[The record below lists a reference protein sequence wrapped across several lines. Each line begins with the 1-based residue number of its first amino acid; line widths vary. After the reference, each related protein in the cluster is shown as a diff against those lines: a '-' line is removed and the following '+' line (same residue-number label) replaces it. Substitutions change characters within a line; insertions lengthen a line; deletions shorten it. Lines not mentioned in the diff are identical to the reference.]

1 MFNKLRIPFMA
12 VAFSAVAMTATPT
25 TASAQASCAASVTL
39 GFGGFFSG
47 CWDSF
52 DVARLFENAG
62 DVSNMYWFAGMPATD
77 AVTNAPTPS
86 GSLLFNNDCG
96 SSGANATTGQFCVP
110 TSQTNFSWGFDLELV
125 FGLNNTA
132 KNTWLYS
139 GLDPNRNDPPAPAG
153 VQNWL
158 WEVVGGT
165 YDGWYLFGWEDL
177 NSGCTF
183 GTSIGGAG
191 SLGPNQVDGTGLDAA
206 YLGANVVNCTS
217 VNSGNTADNDYNDF
231 YVLVNPHLD
240 PGTPG
245 EVVPEPMTMTLLA
258 TGLLGMGGAS
268 AARRRRKS

>member
-1 MFNKLRIPFMA
+1 MLNKLRIPLMA
-12 VAFSAVAMTATPT
+12 VALSAVAMTASPT
-25 TASAQASCAASVTL
+25 TASAQSSCVASVTL

-47 CWDSF
+47 CYASF
-52 DVARLFENAG
+52 DVARFFENAG
-62 DVSNMYWFAGMPATD
+62 DVSNMYWFAGAPTRD

-96 SSGANATTGQFCVP
+96 SSGANSTTGQFCVP
-110 TSQTNFSWGFDLELV
+110 TQQSNFTWGYDLELV

-139 GLDPNRNDPPAPAG
+139 GTDPNRNNPPAPAG

-158 WEVVGGT
+158 WYISGGT
-165 YDGWYLFGWEDL
+165 WDGWYLFGWEDL
-177 NSGCTF
+177 NSGCF
-183 GTSIGGAG
+183 SGTAVNG
-191 SLGPNQVDGTGLDAA
+191 SNTLDGTAIDAA
-206 YLGANVVNCTS
+206 FLGSNVVSCGG

-240 PGTPG
+240 PGTPT

-268 AARRRRKS
+268 MARRRRNR